1 MPRARALYASFK
13 HQAWHFFADPQWL
26 IPNIIAPF
34 IVTMVVLLLFQDIT
48 GEVVLYAVLGGGM
61 MGMWGNTLYAS
72 GWSIQSDRW
81 WGTIDGVFAA
91 PTHIIWVIG
100 GRTLWNTLIGV
111 LNGLLILV
119 IAVAVFQVPLELNEP
134 WLFLLAF
141 VTTLLSLA
149 CLGLIFSA
157 AFVLTRSAQVLTNG
171 LEFPIYVG
179 TGSMFPI
186 ALLPFWSHP
195 LSLSLAP
202 TWGIDAM
209 RYAALT
215 DYSWGLS
222 TGYWGDMAIMA
233 LISLVYLGLAIW
245 LFMIVDRVSRR
256 DASLGRA

>member
-13 HQAWHFFADPQWL
+13 HQAWHFFADPQWI

-34 IVTMVVLLLFQDIT
+34 VLTLAVLLIFTEVT
-48 GEVVLYAVLGGGM
+48 GDVVLYAVLGGGM

-91 PTHIIWVIG
+91 PVPLIWIIG
-100 GRTLWNTLIGV
+100 GRALWNTLVGV
-111 LNGLLILV
+111 LNGIFILI
-119 IAVAVFQVPLELNEP
+119 IAMTVFQVPLVLHDP
-134 WLFLLAF
+134 GLFLLSF
-141 VTTLLSLA
+141 VLTLVSLA
-149 CLGLIFSA
+149 TLGMLFSA

-179 TGSMFPI
+179 TGTMFPI
-186 ALLPFWSHP
+186 ALLPAWTSP

-209 RYAALT
+209 RYSALSE
-215 DYSWGLS
+215 YQWGFAD
-222 TGYWGDMAIMA
+222 GYWGDLAVMGLLSVFYLAVA
-233 LISLVYLGLAIW
+233 LL
-245 LFMIVDRVSRR
+245 LFDRVDKMARR
-256 DASLGRA
+256 DATMGRA